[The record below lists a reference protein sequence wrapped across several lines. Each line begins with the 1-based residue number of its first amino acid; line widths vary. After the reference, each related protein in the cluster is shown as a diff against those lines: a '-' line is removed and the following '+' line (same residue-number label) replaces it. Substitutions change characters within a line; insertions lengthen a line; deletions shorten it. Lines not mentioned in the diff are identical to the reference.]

1 MCPLKFQ
8 CWNVNQ
14 LVCAL
19 KFHNLN
25 MGLLMCTG
33 LKYLPL
39 FLLIGMENMTTVLKL
54 ERNAL
59 LIGQNQVLL
68 RVQEEE
74 IEDEGGE
81 NSTVE
86 NSDMLIA

>member
-1 MCPLKFQ
+1 
-8 CWNVNQ
+8 
-14 LVCAL
+14 
-19 KFHNLN
+19 
-25 MGLLMCTG
+25 
-33 LKYLPL
+33 
-39 FLLIGMENMTTVLKL
+39 MENMTTVLKL

-74 IEDEGGE
+74 IEDEEGE

>member
-1 MCPLKFQ
+1 
-8 CWNVNQ
+8 
-14 LVCAL
+14 
-19 KFHNLN
+19 
-25 MGLLMCTG
+25 MGLLMCIG

-74 IEDEGGE
+74 IEDEEGE